1 MTRRAILTIEFRSW
15 WLSGTGGG
23 RGRLL
28 DAACYRDADNLP
40 AMPMSQI
47 KGTLRETA
55 ERLAKAGRAGWNGD
69 LVKRIFGSRS
79 DEAGQSAPG
88 AVSFFGDAAIS
99 ENDRI
104 GLVGEAAC
112 KRRETLY
119 QRIASTAVD
128 EQGTAR
134 DRTLRYVEAA
144 VPVTL
149 EGRLEWTDGS
159 PDSDWIAALDA
170 AAAATVAFGKL
181 KADGYGAALANVTR
195 VEEATAARPSSTEAL
210 RKARRV
216 RLQLTQTSSAI
227 FSAHAATEGA
237 HRTTFSPTG
246 GTLLGWAARNYADFA
261 NPYAVFHG
269 GVRFGAAAPLG
280 PDGTV
285 CVPMPKLF
293 MAPKHRLAG
302 GVKDRRIDT
311 ETVHIGRVS
320 PPTSM
325 DRPVQYKE
333 IDKAPFVTPTGFVV
347 NPTRGQRLRTAT
359 KQGRAAQNQLF
370 GLEHLSAQGN
380 PVFVATVERDDTV
393 GGDDWARLMDSFAGQ
408 TLRLGRARG
417 TSYGGEYRC
426 AVEPA
431 PEESGTVPKNA
442 ERLRI
447 LAVSDLALA
456 DEFGAPRVE
465 PDHAMLGLPPARF
478 VGAESALSLRRW
490 APWNAAIEAR
500 DVDRQVIEAGS
511 VLTFRLDR
519 PLDKDLPTRNAVG
532 LWREIGLGQIW
543 ISPPFLEGPEG
554 EKPRFGDADNADDT
568 CTPPQ
573 NAKKKPAARAEDS
586 GLAKWCDARLSQE
599 KGRHYA

>member
-1 MTRRAILTIEFRSW
+1 MTRRAVLTIKFRSW

-40 AMPMSQI
+40 AMPMSQV

-55 ERLAKAGRAGWNGD
+55 ERLAEAGRAGWNGD
-69 LVKRIFGSRS
+69 LVKRIFGGRS
-79 DEAGQSAPG
+79 DETGQSAPG

-104 GLVGEAAC
+104 GLVGEAAG

-134 DRTLRYVEAA
+134 DHTLRYVEAA

-159 PDSDWIAALDA
+159 PDSNWVAVLDA

-181 KADGYGAALANVTR
+181 KADGYGTALANVTR
-195 VEEATAARPSSTEAL
+195 VEEAAAARPSSAGGLHE
-210 RKARRV
+210 ARRV
-216 RLQLTQTSSAI
+216 RLQLTQTSPAI

-237 HRTTFSPTG
+237 HKTTFSPTG

-261 NPYAVFHG
+261 DPYAVFHG
-269 GVRFGAAAPLG
+269 GVRFGTAAPLG

-302 GVKDRRIDT
+302 GVKGDRIDT
-311 ETVHIGRVS
+311 ETVRIGRS
-320 PPTSM
+320 PTTS
-325 DRPVQYKE
+325 DEPIQYKE

-347 NPTRGQRLRTAT
+347 KPTRGQRLRTAT
-359 KQGRAAQNQLF
+359 KSGRAAQNQLF

-393 GGDDWARLMDSFAGQ
+393 GDDDWARLMESFADQ

-426 AVEPA
+426 AVEAA
-431 PEESGTVPKNA
+431 PEESGTVPKGA
-442 ERLRI
+442 KRLRV

-490 APWNAAIEAR
+490 ASWNAAIEAR

-511 VLTFRLDR
+511 VLVFDLDH
-519 PLDKDLPTRNAVG
+519 PLDKDRSAHDAVG

-554 EKPRFGDADNADDT
+554 EKPRFGDADNADGT
-568 CTPPQ
+568 CAPPQ
-573 NAKKKPAARAEDS
+573 NAKQPTSRSEESD
-586 GLAKWCDARLSQE
+586 LAKWCDARLSQE
-599 KGRHYA
+599 KGRRYA

>member
-1 MTRRAILTIEFRSW
+1 MTRRAVLTIKFRSW

-40 AMPMSQI
+40 AMPMSQV

-55 ERLAKAGRAGWNGD
+55 ERLAKARRAGWNDD

-79 DEAGQSAPG
+79 DETGRSAPG

-104 GLVGEAAC
+104 GLVGKAAC
-112 KRRETLY
+112 KRPEALY
-119 QRIASTAVD
+119 QRIASTAVG
-128 EQGTAR
+128 ERGAAK

-144 VPVTL
+144 VPITL

-159 PDSDWIAALDA
+159 PDSDWIALLDA

-181 KADGYGAALANVTR
+181 KADGYGTALANVTR
-195 VEEATAARPSSTEAL
+195 VEEAAAARPSSAGAL

-216 RLQLTQTSSAI
+216 RLQLTQTSPAI

-293 MAPKHRLAG
+293 MVPKHCLAG
-302 GVKDRRIDT
+302 GVKGNRIDT
-311 ETVHIGRVS
+311 ETVRIGHS
-320 PPTSM
+320 PTTSAS
-325 DRPVQYKE
+325 DQPVQYKE

-359 KQGRAAQNQLF
+359 EQGRAAQNQLF
-370 GLEHLSAQGN
+370 GLEHLSTQGN

-426 AVEPA
+426 AVKPA
-431 PEESGTVPKNA
+431 PEESGTVPKDA

-456 DEFGAPRVE
+456 DEFGTPRVE

-511 VLTFRLDR
+511 VLAFRLDR
-519 PLDKDLPTRNAVG
+519 PLDKDLPARNAVG

-554 EKPRFGDADNADDT
+554 EKPRFGDADNADGT

-573 NAKKKPAARAEDS
+573 NAKKPASRSEESD
-586 GLAKWCDARLSQE
+586 LAKWCDARLSQE
-599 KGRHYA
+599 KGRRYA